1 MKTTSP
7 SQTEETGVQNN
18 FTLLTTAVVLVAEQ
32 HNPAVINPDF
42 LRNRGIVP
50 KEWEPHMLDSVSIP
64 LHAQVAYKNG
74 VAIVVTP
81 NHCSFEQRV
90 NGTPGNSHHV
100 HEYARRYAE
109 KLEYNYIA
117 VGLNWQLQSA
127 HAHPEKWIKNRFF
140 LPGWRKTMR
149 PSTIAFSIPVPGK
162 NFAVCNFTLRIQQM
176 RSQQGEIAESV
187 LLLGCNIHCALRSS
201 ARRTKQISNIL
212 KDWKDYQ
219 SFLSKAVTEYFEED
233 LS

>member
-1 MKTTSP
+1 MP
-7 SQTEETGVQNN
+7 SN
-18 FTLLTTAVVLVAEQ
+18 FTLLTTSVVLVAEQ

-64 LHAQVAYKNG
+64 MHAQIAYKNG

-109 KLEYNYIA
+109 KLEYNYLA
-117 VGLNWQLQSA
+117 VGLNWQMQLT
-127 HAHPEKWIKNRFF
+127 HDHPGKWIKSHFF
-140 LPGWRKTMR
+140 LPGGWQKSVR
-149 PSTIAFSIPVPGK
+149 PSAMAFSISVPGK
-162 NFAVCNFTLRIQQM
+162 SFATCNFTLRIQQM
-176 RSQQGEIAESV
+176 QSQQGEIVESA
-187 LLLGCNIHCALRSS
+187 LLLGCNIHCTPRGGAK
-201 ARRTKQISNIL
+201 RTKQISDIL
-212 KDWKDYQ
+212 KDRKEYQ
-219 SFLSKAVTEYFEED
+219 SFLLQAVTKYFEED
-233 LS
+233 LA